1 MIVKKLKDCVG
12 SMPMMADSEIKTIN
26 DIITQ
31 NKYKN
36 CLEWGSGNSTIYFPK
51 TNTCIKNW
59 MSIEHCQNH
68 YSLIKSMV
76 PANVELIFE
85 KEEKKYINKPKNK
98 KFDFILVDGIN
109 RDECMDLAFDLLEK
123 NGSIILHDS
132 ARKES
137 SGILTKHKSK
147 IVLLTEG
154 EKKLKDGYFAHRG
167 IAVFKN

>member
-1 MIVKKLKDCVG
+1 
-12 SMPMMADSEIKTIN
+12 MP
-26 DIITQ
+26 
-31 NKYKN
+31 
-36 CLEWGSGNSTIYFPK
+36 L
-51 TNTCIKNW
+51 
-59 MSIEHCQNH
+59 
-68 YSLIKSMV
+68 
-76 PANVELIFE
+76 

-167 IAVFKN
+167 IAVFKA